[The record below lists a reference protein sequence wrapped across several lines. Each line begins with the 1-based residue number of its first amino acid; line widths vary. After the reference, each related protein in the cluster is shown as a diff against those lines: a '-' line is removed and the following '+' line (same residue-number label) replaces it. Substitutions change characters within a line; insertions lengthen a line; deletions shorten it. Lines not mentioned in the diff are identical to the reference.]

1 MRKKLGR
8 LLAWAVTISLLVYI
22 FHSISFS
29 EMATALHSAAS
40 WTIPVLSVLILGV
53 YLGDSFAI
61 WKTFGWFVTPL
72 SFREVLV
79 VRGATYLLAF
89 LNYTVGQGAIVYFVK
104 RSRGV
109 PILQGTAAV
118 LMVMGINILLLLLLT
133 TLGLFI
139 NPNLPAA
146 LRTIVYGAYAALAVY
161 ITVLYLRPRWL
172 TSRPI
177 FNVLFAAG
185 LTGHLKALAV
195 RVPHIGILMC
205 FSFATL
211 HAFGVKV
218 PVTQALLCLPI
229 VYFISV
235 LPIAVMGLGTTQLAL
250 VYFFASYVP
259 GATPE
264 AAKATVVTASLVSQA
279 LAMVIQSSLGAF
291 CMRNQLARQ
300 LSEPASTT

>member
-40 WTIPVLSVLILGV
+40 WTVPVLAVLILGV

-146 LRTIVYGAYAALAVY
+146 LRTIVYAAYAALAVY
-161 ITVLYLRPRWL
+161 VTVLFLRPRWL

-177 FNVLFAAG
+177 FNVLFSAG
-185 LTGHLKALAV
+185 LLGHLKALAV

-264 AAKATVVTASLVSQA
+264 AAKAAVVTASLVSQA
-279 LAMVIQSSLGAF
+279 LAMVIQSLLGAF

-300 LSEPASTT
+300 LSEPAST

>member
-40 WTIPVLSVLILGV
+40 WTVPVLAVLILGV

-146 LRTIVYGAYAALAVY
+146 LRTIVYAAYAALAVY
-161 ITVLYLRPRWL
+161 VTVLFLRPRWL

-177 FNVLFAAG
+177 FNVLFSAG
-185 LTGHLKALAV
+185 LVGHLKALAV

-264 AAKATVVTASLVSQA
+264 AAKAAVVTASLVSQA
-279 LAMVIQSSLGAF
+279 LAMVIQSLLGAF

-300 LSEPASTT
+300 LSEPAST